1 MAERVISKDPI
12 GVETITGAREEWT
25 LGEVPVEQ
33 QRAIYADPDL
43 RALVGLL
50 PIDGSRPSEPDE
62 EVFIAGQAILAER
75 YGLTS
80 EQMFAVLNDALFIEK
95 TPRAE

>member
-50 PIDGSRPSEPDE
+50 PIDGSRPTECDE
-62 EVFIAGQAILAER
+62 EAFIAGQAILAER
-75 YGLTS
+75 YGLTN
-80 EQMFAVLNDALFIEK
+80 EQMFAVLDEALFIER

>member
-1 MAERVISKDPI
+1 MAERVISVDPI
-12 GVETITGAREEWT
+12 GVETVTEARQEWT
-25 LGEVPVEQ
+25 LGDVPTER
-33 QRAIYADPDL
+33 QRAIQADPDL

-50 PIDGSRPSEPDE
+50 PIDGSRPTECDE
-62 EVFIAGQAILAER
+62 EAFIAGQAILAER

-80 EQMFAVLNDALFIEK
+80 EQMFAVLDEALSIER